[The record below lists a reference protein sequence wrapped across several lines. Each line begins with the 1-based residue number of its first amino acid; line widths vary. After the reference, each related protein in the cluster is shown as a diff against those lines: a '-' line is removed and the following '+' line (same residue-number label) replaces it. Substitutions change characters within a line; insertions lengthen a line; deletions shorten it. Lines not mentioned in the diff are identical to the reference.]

1 MTFCNKEKMIQF
13 AQSQIQ
19 IKLLV
24 GKCCEQQN
32 DSMLQT
38 QQEFTAIKQ
47 DHTMEILFSTSD
59 NTPHHNPKSR
69 QA

>member
-1 MTFCNKEKMIQF
+1 MPSTHGLLIQF
-13 AQSQIQ
+13 AQNQVQ

-24 GKCCEQQN
+24 GQCCDQQN
-32 DSMLQT
+32 ISTLEIRE
-38 QQEFTAIKQ
+38 EFTAIKQ
-47 DHTMEILFSTSD
+47 YHAMEDLLSTSD